1 MTKNKKLT
9 LAFGIMALPLFAFA
23 ATLQDTFTTVKSILD
38 IIIPI
43 VLTIAVIYFFWGV
56 GKYML
61 STGDAEKQE
70 EARGIMI
77 YGIIGLFVMV
87 SVWGLVQ
94 VLANTFGVQQGGSVT
109 IPGVPRTT
117 Q

>member
-1 MTKNKKLT
+1 MKKLFLT
-9 LAFGIMALPLFAFA
+9 LGVIALPSVAFA
-23 ATLQDTFTTVKSILD
+23 ATLNDVFNTVKDILD

-43 VLTIAVIYFFWGV
+43 ALTVAVIYFFWGV
-56 GKYML
+56 GKYMTA
-61 STGDAEKQE
+61 TGDSEKQE

-87 SVWGLVQ
+87 SVWGLVR
-94 VLANTFGVQQGGSVT
+94 VVGDTFGIQSGGSAT

>member
-1 MTKNKKLT
+1 MMKKLLLT
-9 LAFGIMALPLFAFA
+9 LGVIALPSVAFA
-23 ATLQDTFTTVKSILD
+23 ATLIDVFNTVKSILD

-43 VLTIAVIYFFWGV
+43 ALTVAVIYFFWGV
-56 GKYML
+56 GKYMTA
-61 STGDAEKQE
+61 TGDSEKQE

-87 SVWGLVQ
+87 SVWGLVR
-94 VLANTFGVQQGGSVT
+94 VVGDTFGVTSGGTQQ
-109 IPGVPRTT
+109 IPGVPRVT